1 MPRRDLIRWAY
12 AAFCTLSLLYFPAH
26 VGFHLNPQP
35 CELAP
40 SLGLA
45 FYSLQ
50 NYPHIIMFGALYGL
64 SWVRFRGAGPA
75 GFAWAALATGIM
87 GALVEVAEGVTGQGH
102 CRVRDLVPDAAGALL
117 VALPLALWYRRRFVP
132 PPARW

>member
-1 MPRRDLIRWAY
+1 MRWAY
-12 AAFCTLSLLYFPAH
+12 GAFVVVSLLYFPAR
-26 VGFHLNPQP
+26 VGFHLHPQP

-40 SLGLA
+40 SFRLA
-45 FYSLQ
+45 IYSLQ
-50 NYPHIIMFGALYGL
+50 NYPHIILFGAFYGL
-64 SWVRFRGAGPA
+64 SWAQFRSAGPA
-75 GFAWAALATGIM
+75 RFAWAALATLIM
-87 GALVEVAEGVTGQGH
+87 GALVELAEGVSGQGH